1 MLFTPLLDRSPRGG
15 STAEPGA
22 PPRLRPRPIRE
33 LVLVA
38 ALFLAYKAG
47 RAVADGHVAR
57 AYADAKRVWHFER
70 SLRLP
75 QEAHVQHMLMTSQA
89 LIRVAN
95 VYYAWA
101 HFAAM
106 IIFLLWVYLF
116 RPAQYVPLRRLAAA
130 VTGIALVVHL
140 TFPLAP
146 PRLVT
151 GLHMI
156 DTATVFGPSVY
167 GPPSDDTLTNQYA
180 AMPSLHVGWALI
192 VAIGLIRTTRSR
204 WRWLWLLY
212 PVCTFTVVVG
222 TANHY
227 WLDGLVAA
235 AIVAGAAQ
243 LPMIRGRRTPTIG
256 GPGIAGRRLH
266 EAERAP
272 ANVPRQRRTPDA
284 DVLAPLGPAHRM
296 CPHAAIS
303 RRLRVAGRETAV
315 RPRDHERGAVRVDER
330 TPPVRPACRPVRGPT
345 GSVSSEGAPRASDP
359 GRSSPGHSRD
369 RASARRDAA
378 DDRASG

>member
-1 MLFTPLLDRSPRGG
+1 M
-15 STAEPGA
+15 
-22 PPRLRPRPIRE
+22 
-33 LVLVA
+33 A
-38 ALFLAYKAG
+38 ALFLVYKVG

-57 AYADAKRVWHFER
+57 AYADAARIWHWER
-70 SLRLP
+70 ALHLP
-75 QEAHVQHMLMTSQA
+75 EEGHVQHLLMASQSLVRA
-89 LIRVAN
+89 AN

-106 IIFLLWVYLF
+106 IVFLLWVYLF
-116 RPAQYVPLRRLAAA
+116 RPAQYVPLRRLVAA
-130 VTGIALVVHL
+130 VTGVALVVHL

-146 PRLVT
+146 PRLGP

-192 VAIGLIRTTRSR
+192 VAIGVIRTTRSR
-204 WRWLWLLY
+204 WRWWWLLY

-235 AIVAGAAQ
+235 AIVGVTAQ
-243 LPMIRGRRTPTIG
+243 LPTIRGRRTPMAG
-256 GPGIAGRRLH
+256 GAGIARPRLRWT
-266 EAERAP
+266 EP
-272 ANVPRQRRTPDA
+272 VSSNVPGPRRPRDPDAVTTVEPTRRT
-284 DVLAPLGPAHRM
+284 

-303 RRLRVAGRETAV
+303 QRLRAAERGTAGST
-315 RPRDHERGAVRVDER
+315 RDHERDAVRTDGR
-330 TPPVRPACRPVRGPT
+330 AATSRPACRTVRAQSGLRDLR
-345 GSVSSEGAPRASDP
+345 PRAVRP
-359 GRSSPGHSRD
+359 QPVPQPRD
-369 RASARRDAA
+369 RRKAA
-378 DDRASG
+378 DDRTGG